1 MVRLCPL
8 FALAFYRLVVNVVS
22 MSGFICSLQ
31 YDITCKLPNDIS
43 LKLHRRRVKCCLY
56 RRPLL
61 LLFIFDIPL
70 YIVNIVLR
78 WDHIGNYV
86 LYWFPL

>member
-1 MVRLCPL
+1 MILLVS
-8 FALAFYRLVVNVVS
+8 YR
-22 MSGFICSLQ
+22 M
-31 YDITCKLPNDIS
+31 TIS
-43 LKLHRRRVKCCLY
+43 LKLHRRRVKCCLF

-78 WDHIGNYV
+78 WDHNRELCFILVPVIGLANATWTSTASRSIILRV
-86 LYWFPL
+86 VFISMLVFE